1 MRLMLG
7 GLTEPQSRDLF
18 DAVADLCQPAGILH
32 DWTMMERAVE
42 ERQPEVVAFYLGMR
56 PTQVL
61 QMITR
66 VRALNPSVLFLA
78 ITDHASGPLVQQV
91 TEAGCA
97 DLVVLRE
104 CPQDLRRA
112 LRTLETRD
120 RPPTADG
127 QAIALLGA
135 KGGVGTTTLAVN
147 LADALA
153 QRKKDR
159 VILVDLNVYMG
170 DVAVSLDLR
179 PRPSALWFLLRGQV
193 IDSRTW
199 AEAPPQ
205 HSGGFRVLGLDG
217 DVGNVEPVSAE
228 QVVFLVERL
237 KERYEHVILDLG
249 ADIGEVSLAGCTA
262 ADQRLIVFTDE
273 LAARTGARRRMSVLR
288 QLDLGP
294 AVAKGILNRS
304 DPDDEDLLAALE
316 KETGMP
322 VPAAVSNAYKDVQA
336 AYERGR
342 TLRQTAPRARITRD
356 LRDLVEVVAGEAHE
370 TAKRKRAFFGFFR

>member
-7 GLTEPQSRDLF
+7 GLTEPQARDLF
-18 DAVADLCQPAGILH
+18 DATADIADSAGILH
-32 DWTMMERAVE
+32 DWTMMERACSE
-42 ERQPEVVAFYLGMR
+42 KRPDVVAIYLGMR
-56 PTQVL
+56 PAQVL

-66 VRALNPSVLFLA
+66 VRALNPSITFLA

-104 CPQDLRRA
+104 CPDDLRRA

-127 QAIALLGA
+127 QAVAVMGA
-135 KGGVGTTTLAVN
+135 KGGMGTTTVAVN

-153 QRKKDR
+153 QRNEER

-179 PRPSALWFLLRGQV
+179 PRPSAIWFLLRGQV
-193 IDSRTW
+193 VDGRTW
-199 AEAPPQ
+199 AEAPPL

-217 DVGNVEPVSAE
+217 DVSTVMPVSAE

-237 KERYEHVILDLG
+237 KERYEHVILDVG
-249 ADIGEVSLAGCTA
+249 SDVGEVSLAACTA
-262 ADQRLIVFTDE
+262 ADQRLLVFTDE
-273 LAARTGARRRMSVLR
+273 LAARTGAKRRLGVLR

-294 AVAKGILNRS
+294 SVAKGVLNRG
-304 DPDDEDLLAALE
+304 DPDDEDLLHALE
-316 KETGMP
+316 KELGMP
-322 VPAAVSNAYKDVQA
+322 VPSAITNSWKDVQA

-342 TLRQTAPRARITRD
+342 TLRQTAPRSRITRD
-356 LRDLVEVVAGEAHE
+356 LRELVKVVAGEAHQ